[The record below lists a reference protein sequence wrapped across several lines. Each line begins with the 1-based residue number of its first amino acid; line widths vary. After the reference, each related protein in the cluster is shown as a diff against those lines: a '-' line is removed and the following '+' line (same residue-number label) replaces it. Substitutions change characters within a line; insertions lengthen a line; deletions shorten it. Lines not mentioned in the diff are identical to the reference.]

1 MKKMIYYAVLAIVF
15 FTILG
20 ISSLVYVLVFPNAKS
35 PSYAWLLIT
44 FFIFMAI
51 TPRIKKLMKI
61 K

>member
-15 FTILG
+15 FAILSA
-20 ISSLVYVLVFPNAKS
+20 SSLLYVLVFPNSKN
-35 PSYAWLLIT
+35 PSYAWLIIV

-51 TPRIKKLMKI
+51 KPRIKKLMKI